1 MGNFQRR
8 IMGIGRIEISG
19 VILLSLLVSS
29 SQGISCTAILQSLD
43 CLPAFSHAPASLTKC
58 YCSSLCPDIESL
70 RQNCPSGQLQTD
82 PCGVCL
88 QCAPGFGERCGGYA
102 NEAGEC
108 AGGLGCLIKYRPGVE
123 SEHNSTG
130 TCVTEQ
136 GAECRDVR
144 SGVSCRP
151 GQLGVPSEFVFCP
164 APPAQGCGNTNSVTG
179 SSADKPGPGFLF
191 SGSQSS
197 SSNGAKGE
205 GSRRAGSGIRD
216 TLQTIVSQGQ
226 GVVPLLSQTGVPQ
239 AVHDIIGRR

>member
-1 MGNFQRR
+1 MCLPLRIVGFVIVRLLSVIPWISFQNFPLCSLSGVSPDQRNFQNPVCFLEMFSWSISLTWVFNFQRR

-88 QCAPGFGERCGGYA
+88 QCAPGVRSRCVTVKILSLFQFGERCGGYA

-108 AGGLGCLIKYRPGVE
+108 SGGLGCLIK
-123 SEHNSTG
+123 
-130 TCVTEQ
+130 
-136 GAECRDVR
+136 
-144 SGVSCRP
+144 
-151 GQLGVPSEFVFCP
+151 
-164 APPAQGCGNTNSVTG
+164 
-179 SSADKPGPGFLF
+179 
-191 SGSQSS
+191 
-197 SSNGAKGE
+197 
-205 GSRRAGSGIRD
+205 
-216 TLQTIVSQGQ
+216 
-226 GVVPLLSQTGVPQ
+226 
-239 AVHDIIGRR
+239 